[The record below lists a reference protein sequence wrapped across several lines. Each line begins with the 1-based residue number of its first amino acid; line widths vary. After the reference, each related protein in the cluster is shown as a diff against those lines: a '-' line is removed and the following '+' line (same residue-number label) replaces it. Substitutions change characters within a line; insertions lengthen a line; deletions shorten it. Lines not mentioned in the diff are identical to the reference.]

1 MLLHYIIFKHKIHK
15 SKFTVFTVNIIGC
28 WCISR
33 DEQAN
38 IRLTVVELDKS
49 DD

>member
-1 MLLHYIIFKHKIHK
+1 MLLHYIIFMHKIHK
-15 SKFTVFTVNIIGC
+15 SKFTVNIIGC

-33 DEQAN
+33 DEEAN